1 MKYMTVKEASE
12 KWNISIRRINTLLN
26 DDRIEGAYKT
36 SSNWMI
42 PTDSSK
48 PIDKR
53 FRKKETNFIL
63 QYDFNLLNEL
73 DEKKKILNSK
83 RPFSQYTLK
92 SLRDN
97 SILEFTYNSNAIEG
111 NTLTL
116 SETKVVLEGITI
128 GGKSVREHLEAT
140 NHRDAIFYI
149 MDMADRETKLTE
161 WEIKNIHR
169 LILKEIDNNNAG
181 VYRNENVIISGAK
194 HVPPAHY
201 LVREQMGQL
210 INNYQLWGELHPLIR
225 AALLHGEFVK
235 IHPFIDGN
243 GRTSRL
249 LMNLEV
255 IKYGYPPIVIK
266 NEMRKDYYE
275 SLDKAHTTS
284 DYSDFVNLV
293 LKASLESLNLYLK
306 IVI

>member
-1 MKYMTVKEASE
+1 MKM
-12 KWNISIRRINTLLN
+12 LL
-26 DDRIEGAYKT
+26 
-36 SSNWMI
+36 
-42 PTDSSK
+42 
-48 PIDKR
+48 
-53 FRKKETNFIL
+53 L
-63 QYDFNLLNEL
+63 
-73 DEKKKILNSK
+73 
-83 RPFSQYTLK
+83 
-92 SLRDN
+92 
-97 SILEFTYNSNAIEG
+97 
-111 NTLTL
+111 
-116 SETKVVLEGITI
+116 
-128 GGKSVREHLEAT
+128 
-140 NHRDAIFYI
+140 
-149 MDMADRETKLTE
+149 
-161 WEIKNIHR
+161 
-169 LILKEIDNNNAG
+169 
-181 VYRNENVIISGAK
+181 
-194 HVPPAHY
+194 
-201 LVREQMGQL
+201 
-210 INNYQLWGELHPLIR
+210 NNYQLWGELHPLIR